1 MELMEVDVKQIIL
14 KRLIDYCYI
23 NDIGITGWKNVLQN
37 IVHENDIQYILAE
50 KFFEENQDEIIKE
63 MLEYERKRKTETSD
77 KGSV

>member
-1 MELMEVDVKQIIL
+1 MEVDVKQIIL